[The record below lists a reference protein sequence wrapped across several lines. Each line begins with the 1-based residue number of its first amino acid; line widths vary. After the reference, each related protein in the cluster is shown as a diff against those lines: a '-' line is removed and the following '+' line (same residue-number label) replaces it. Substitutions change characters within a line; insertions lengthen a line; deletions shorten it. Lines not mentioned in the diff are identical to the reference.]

1 MNCRQPYIAV
11 QYFFVLFV
19 DVQSSWATNSPQ
31 PLPPGGCRG
40 LSRQLGSLP
49 LLKEIKPPDRHIT
62 WYSVTLF
69 LLSFTFSSYLFIF
82 YLSFSLSLFLVH
94 FSFFN
99 MYQAP
104 KSRPPHHLILFHTL
118 SPFFFSFTSL
128 FEFFSF
134 FSRSLFS
141 FQHISSLHT
150 ALSPV
155 FGSWINPSYCF
166 PLLTQKKNEKY
177 IHNQ

>member
-69 LLSFTFSSYLFIF
+69 LLSFTFSSYLFLFLFSSFTFLFSTCIKPPSPDLHITWYF
-82 YLSFSLSLFLVH
+82 FTLFLLSFSLLLLYLSFSL
-94 FSFFN
+94 
-99 MYQAP
+99 
-104 KSRPPHHLILFHTL
+104 
-118 SPFFFSFTSL
+118 
-128 FEFFSF
+128 F

-155 FGSWINPSYCF
+155 FGSWINPLYCF

>member
-82 YLSFSLSLFLVH
+82 YLSFLFLFSSFTFLFSTCIKPPSPDLHITWYFFTLFLLSFSLLLLYLSFSLFFLVH
-94 FSFFN
+94 FSPSN
-99 MYQAP
+99 TYQA
-104 KSRPPHHLILFHTL
+104 STPPYHLFLEVELIL
-118 SPFFFSFTSL
+118 
-128 FEFFSF
+128 
-134 FSRSLFS
+134 
-141 FQHISSLHT
+141 HI
-150 ALSPV
+150 V
-155 FGSWINPSYCF
+155 FLC
-166 PLLTQKKNEKY
+166 
-177 IHNQ
+177 